1 MNKPATKLQRDI
13 IQAIREGK
21 ELTDMGRGYG
31 IYLGE
36 TRAVH
41 SGSAPVAIKTRVSAV
56 TINSMVENGLI
67 KKATKK
73 HPNGNAYIA
82 FELVDQN
89 SPRPAN
95 HIYSLCDSA
104 R

>member
-13 IQAIREGK
+13 IQAIRNGK

-36 TRAVH
+36 TRVVH
-41 SGSAPVAIKTRVSAV
+41 SGSAPVAIKTRVTSITV
-56 TINSMVENGLI
+56 NSMVENDLI
-67 KKATKK
+67 KKVTKK
-73 HPNGNAYIA
+73 RPNGNSYIA
-82 FELVDQN
+82 FDLIEQN
-89 SPRPAN
+89 TLCQAN
-95 HIYSLCDSA
+95 HFYSLCDST